1 MTAFFFLEKW
11 QKQVSLYMFV
21 TTRDVKN
28 PKEYKPMNDKI
39 RFVSQTYFW
48 PLIVSLYVAYMRI
61 YAQTGISMS
70 EESFNEPRFFHYKN
84 LPMQYLERFFSA
96 AKIKNFTRNKNDIF
110 KFLCSKHTLWVHVR
124 TASARRF

>member
-1 MTAFFFLEKW
+1 MLEILRRFLTIVPALAKFTGSETLYDSMFFLEKW

-39 RFVSQTYFW
+39 RFVLHTYFW

-70 EESFNEPRFFHYKN
+70 EESFNEPRFFHYGN
-84 LPMQYLERFFSA
+84 LLMQYLEIFFH
-96 AKIKNFTRNKNDIF
+96 
-110 KFLCSKHTLWVHVR
+110 L
-124 TASARRF
+124 